1 MYKVEIQ
8 AHSVS
13 VYSWFSSLPCYVFS
27 LRIMFTPLLWYMY
40 VAYLRFMFFFILPKG
55 LVYLDPQH
63 FGQHETNRLEG
74 LQRYSSAFCDDED
87 PRSST
92 PPAPRASP
100 EPTCPRTN
108 SPDST
113 EESFNDE
120 NENYSYDIIN
130 EFSQTRSVSSAGSRS
145 LVFAIPTASNEV
157 AGSDDEDT
165 QSDFKPGRLSTDYV
179 AKSEDLLD
187 ELSEKNQTEAAEI
200 SEMLLDMESA
210 KEKVSGLRISPR
222 DLELNCGSSEDKYAS
237 SGVITPSVQLASMQI
252 DCPPVDEIRPESGLY
267 ETVWV
272 EEPADSYVSSA
283 LPLRDSRV
291 GSERYMSKHTCTN
304 DSGRIRKQQSESSL
318 VLQGK
323 TVEFFNSGDL
333 SARNRLRVI
342 RRTLKPNDVGDEEHG
357 KVEKRNVNEH
367 KETSTCLDQV
377 SCKSG
382 TNAHVFMMQYA

>member
-1 MYKVEIQ
+1 MVFLV
-8 AHSVS
+8 AM
-13 VYSWFSSLPCYVFS
+13 LCFS
-27 LRIMFTPLLWYMY
+27 LSIMFTLLLWYMIVCCLLTFY
-40 VAYLRFMFFFILPKG
+40 VFLVLRKG

-63 FGQHETNRLEG
+63 AGQHETYRLEE
-74 LQRYSSAFCDDED
+74 LQRYSSAFCDSED

-100 EPTCPRTN
+100 EPTCPTTN

-120 NENYSYDIIN
+120 NENYSYDLIN

-165 QSDFKPGRLSTDYV
+165 QSDFKPARLSTDYV

-210 KEKVSGLRISPR
+210 QEKVSGLRISPR

-237 SGVITPSVQLASMQI
+237 CTPSVHLASMQI

-283 LPLRDSRV
+283 LPLRNSRV
-291 GSERYMSKHTCTN
+291 SSERYMSKHTCTN

-323 TVEFFNSGDL
+323 TVELLNSGDL
-333 SARNRLRVI
+333 SARNRMRVI

-382 TNAHVFMMQYA
+382 TNAHVSMIQYV